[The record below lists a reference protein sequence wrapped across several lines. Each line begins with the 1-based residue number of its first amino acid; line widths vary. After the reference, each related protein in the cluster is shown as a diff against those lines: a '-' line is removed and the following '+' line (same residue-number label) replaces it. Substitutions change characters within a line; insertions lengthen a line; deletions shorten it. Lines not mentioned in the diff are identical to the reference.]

1 MCYFVLFWVNRSRNG
16 RPSSGLRKFRF
27 FEQAVLVK
35 FAIVEKK
42 TSSSRVPPMMRT
54 LSINRLKHHLPKWKV
69 ISLFLPPTIFD
80 VTLYLSHYMQKERVA
95 WHPKERLPMKL
106 AAIRSENIEVYIS
119 FNNSIQGNGQKL
131 NEWDIGALTTSN
143 DKMWQNII
151 SIA

>member
-1 MCYFVLFWVNRSRNG
+1 
-16 RPSSGLRKFRF
+16 
-27 FEQAVLVK
+27 
-35 FAIVEKK
+35 
-42 TSSSRVPPMMRT
+42 
-54 LSINRLKHHLPKWKV
+54 
-69 ISLFLPPTIFD
+69 
-80 VTLYLSHYMQKERVA
+80 MQKERVA

-151 SIA
+151 SVAWHAKEVCRVTFSGTAVYD

>member
-1 MCYFVLFWVNRSRNG
+1 M
-16 RPSSGLRKFRF
+16 
-27 FEQAVLVK
+27 
-35 FAIVEKK
+35 EKK

-143 DKMWQNII
+143 DKMWQNTTSVAWRAKEVRAWHPRERLPMIDTSSYRVRKHRNSSLI
-151 SIA
+151 Q

>member
-42 TSSSRVPPMMRT
+42 PSSSRVPPMMRT
-54 LSINRLKHHLPKWKV
+54 LSMNRLKHHLPKWKV

-80 VTLYLSHYMQKERVA
+80 ETYLSHYMQKERVA

-151 SIA
+151 SVA